1 MTVVI
6 DEMVIEPQVSEPRQ
20 QGQPQRVE
28 RAPSPSEATAPDTA
42 QETER
47 QLGHIARRL
56 ARVRAH

>member
-6 DEMVIEPQVSEPRQ
+6 DELAIEPQAPEPRQ
-20 QGQPQRVE
+20 QGQPRRAE

-42 QETER
+42 HEAER
-47 QLGHIARRL
+47 QLRHIARRL